1 MDKLYA
7 MASGGGAIGGGNGGI
22 LGSLGAFLPFILIIA
37 VFYFLI
43 IMPQRKKDQEHA
55 KMLDALKRGDK
66 VITNGGIYGRIVDIK
81 ENKLVIEIAKGVEV
95 EILKGAIGNK
105 AKE

>member
-1 MDKLYA
+1 MDTAYA
-7 MASGGGAIGGGNGGI
+7 MASGSGGVGGESGGI

-43 IMPQRKKDQEHA
+43 IMPQRKKDQEHT

-81 ENKLVIEIAKGVEV
+81 ENKLVVEIAKGVEI
-95 EILKGAIGNK
+95 EILKGAIGSK